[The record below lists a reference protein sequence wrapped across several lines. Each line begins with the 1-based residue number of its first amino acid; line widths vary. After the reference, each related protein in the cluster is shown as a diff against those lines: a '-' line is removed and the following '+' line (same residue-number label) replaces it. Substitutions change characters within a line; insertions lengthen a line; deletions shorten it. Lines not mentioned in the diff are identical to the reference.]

1 MKQVEKTQVK
11 TQNKLTK
18 KAGRVVAVAMA
29 LLVLIFALFL
39 LLSPMKASNFFGTL
53 GFKNWSVSMAYSA
66 AEDSGSFD
74 DWWSVFEKAVK
85 ADNYKIVCI
94 SSAKLQNHSD
104 FATAIKDKKAK
115 VNNIEQEGRY
125 YLYYQHARC
134 SLLESPEKI
143 DEIWNWCEI
152 RHEQHGWGTSL
163 GNDTYSLNGIK
174 GFVDAAIQNDKIP
187 VEQVLVKLEKIY
199 NKEGYFD
206 DMTST
211 SKRKDFITCA
221 KKLVDERE
229 SEINQETKDLW
240 QTYYDKIF

>member
-1 MKQVEKTQVK
+1 MKNSTNTQVK
-11 TQNKLTK
+11 SQNNTAK
-18 KAGRVVAVAMA
+18 KAGKVVALAMA

-39 LLSPMKASNFFGTL
+39 LLAPMKASNFFGTL

-66 AEDSGSFD
+66 AQDSGSFD
-74 DWWSVFEKAVK
+74 DWWSVFEKAVD
-85 ADNYKIVCI
+85 ADDYKIVCI
-94 SSAKLQNHSD
+94 ASTKLQNHSD
-104 FATAIKDKKAK
+104 FETAIKDKTVRVNK
-115 VNNIEQEGRY
+115 VDQNGKC

-163 GNDTYSLNGIK
+163 GNDKYSLNAVK
-174 GFVDAAIQNDKIP
+174 GFVDATIQNDEIP
-187 VEQVLVKLEKIY
+187 VDKVLAKLEKIY

-221 KKLVDERE
+221 KKLVDARE
-229 SEINQETKDLW
+229 SEISQETKDLW